1 LRIGDRGLRISKNPQ
16 SESRNGIMAEIKVFN
31 ASGQASSTAVQAPE
45 KLASANANP
54 GLIHQ
59 VAVAELAGR
68 RQGTASTLT
77 RGEVAG
83 SGVKIRRQKGT
94 GRSRQGDKR
103 TPHMRGGG
111 VVHGPKPRSYAQS
124 TPRKMK
130 QAAFR
135 TALNSRLQNDR
146 IFVLEGGLDA
156 PKTKQFAAAIGAMGL
171 GEQKVLFLTAG
182 GDENYTLS
190 ARNLPRVQVQS
201 VGQTSLVDVLRS
213 EAIVCTA
220 TAWQELSERV
230 EGSSTQAEGVA

>member
-1 LRIGDRGLRISKNPQ
+1 
-16 SESRNGIMAEIKVFN
+16 MAEIKVFN
-31 ASGQASSTAVQAPE
+31 ASGQSSDTVVQVSE

-54 GLIHQ
+54 GMVHQ

-68 RQGTASTLT
+68 RQGTASALT

-83 SGVKIRRQKGT
+83 SNIKIRRQKGT

-124 TPRKMK
+124 TPRKMR

-146 IFVLEGGLDA
+146 IYLIEGGFDA
-156 PKTKQFAAAIGAMGL
+156 PKTKLLMSVIDTMGL
-171 GEQKVLFLTAG
+171 DGQKLLFLTAG
-182 GDENYTLS
+182 GDENFTLS

-201 VGQTSLVDVLRS
+201 VEQTSLVDVLGC
-213 EAIVCTA
+213 EAILCTA
-220 TAWQELSERV
+220 AAWQELNERV
-230 EGSSTQAEGVA
+230 EGRSSQVGGAA

>member
-1 LRIGDRGLRISKNPQ
+1 M
-16 SESRNGIMAEIKVFN
+16 MAEIKVFN
-31 ASGQASSTAVQAPE
+31 ASGQASSTVVQAPE
-45 KLASANANP
+45 KLVSAEANL

-59 VAVAELAGR
+59 VAIAELAGR
-68 RQGTASTLT
+68 RQGNASTLT

-83 SGVKIRRQKGT
+83 SNIKIRRQKGT

-111 VVHGPKPRSYAQS
+111 IVHGPKPRSYAQG

-146 IFVLEGGLDA
+146 IFVVEGALEA
-156 PKTKQFAAAIGAMGL
+156 PKTKQLAVAIGAMGL
-171 GEQKVLFLTAG
+171 AEQKVLFLTAG

-190 ARNLPRVQVQS
+190 ARNLPRIQVQS
-201 VGQTSLVDVLRS
+201 VEQTSLVDVLKS
-213 EAIVCTA
+213 EAILCTA
-220 TAWQELSERV
+220 MAWQELSERV
-230 EGSSTQAEGVA
+230 EGKSTQVEEVA